1 MATITSESQKVLYTP
16 IRGTEAAATTA
27 PRVGRP
33 PVKAN
38 QNHPAAEPLMCTGVT
53 VCAHTKNPK
62 AKSG

>member
-16 IRGTEAAATTA
+16 MAGAEKAAITE

-38 QNHPAAEPLMCTGVT
+38 QNHPAAEPLSSTRVT
-53 VCAHTKNPK
+53 V
-62 AKSG
+62 

>member
-16 IRGTEAAATTA
+16 RSGTEMAATTA
-27 PRVGRP
+27 PRVGSP

-53 VCAHTKNPK
+53 VWAQTRNPK